1 MPTSSAQA
9 RTRCDARS
17 VAAAR
22 KSIVELSRSAAE
34 PDEFRRRLRGILAR
48 VVVFDAYCVNTADP
62 ATLLVTGSIGDG
74 LPPDRAARLFEI
86 EYLVPDFSKMAELA
100 VGPKQVAVLG
110 DETGRC
116 PERSTRMREVF
127 LPIGYAH
134 ELRCALMVGGSC
146 WGYLH
151 LLRGHERD
159 DFSRS
164 EAEAIRRIA
173 PYIACG
179 LRLGVL
185 KRAAGSTSTEV
196 GVLLL
201 SDCSTI
207 VDSMNAPAMR
217 WLEELKNEPSQP
229 LPHSVLAVAQRTRT
243 SSGEEPNPASC
254 RVQTRAGQWLSI
266 HGTRIGGRLAVILE
280 TARPVDVA
288 QVILLAYELTQREGR
303 VVHFLLRG
311 MSNDEI
317 ALELGLSTYT
327 VKDHLKAI
335 FRKTGARSR
344 AEVAARVFNE
354 QHLPRIA
361 TRSAIG
367 TSGWFAD

>member
-1 MPTSSAQA
+1 M
-9 RTRCDARS
+9 
-17 VAAAR
+17 
-22 KSIVELSRSAAE
+22 ELSRVAEE
-34 PDEFRRRLRGILAR
+34 PDEFRRRLRGILTR
-48 VVVFDAYCVNTADP
+48 LVSFDAYCVNTADP

-110 DETGRC
+110 DETDRC
-116 PERSTRMREVF
+116 PERSTRMRDVF

-134 ELRCALMVGGSC
+134 ELRCALRVGGSC

-151 LLRGHERD
+151 LLRAHERD
-159 DFSRS
+159 DFSPR
-164 EAEAIRRIA
+164 EAEAVRRIA
-173 PYIACG
+173 SDIAYG
-179 LRLGVL
+179 LRLGIL
-185 KRAAGSTSTEV
+185 KRAAGCTSTEV
-196 GVLLL
+196 GVVLL

-207 VDSMNAPAMR
+207 VDSMNPAAMR
-217 WLEELKNEPSQP
+217 WLDELKIEPSQP
-229 LPHSVLAVAQRTRT
+229 LPHSVLAVAQRSRT
-243 SSGEEPNPASC
+243 FSGDAPNPASC
-254 RVQTRAGQWLSI
+254 RVQTRAGRWLSI
-266 HGTRIGGRLAVILE
+266 HGTRIGGRVAVILE
-280 TARPVDVA
+280 TARPSDVA

-317 ALELGLSTYT
+317 AVELGLSTYT

-344 AEVAARVFNE
+344 AELSARIFNE

-361 TRSAIG
+361 ARTAIAP
-367 TSGWFAD
+367 SGWFAD